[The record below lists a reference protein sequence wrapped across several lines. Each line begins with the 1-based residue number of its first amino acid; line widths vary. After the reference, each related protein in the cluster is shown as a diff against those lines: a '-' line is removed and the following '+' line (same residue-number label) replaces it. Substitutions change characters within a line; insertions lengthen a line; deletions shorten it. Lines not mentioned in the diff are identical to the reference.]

1 MAQITSKKT
10 YPCMPAEL
18 SQLDELITHLVFGGP
33 DAPIKLFA
41 AVCPI
46 TPDRIPWGSVHT
58 LAILGAGDPECN
70 QTLEAS
76 PLRPGV
82 YINRTGEWMLLVHP
96 QEDGLQETLDRFGPR
111 LKTLSMY
118 CTTLTTLDLSALRS
132 LEVLDTWKNLH
143 IIVLLGLENLKQ
155 LTSLYLSGCSSLV
168 QIPGLENLQ
177 RLTRLDLF
185 GCSSLEHI
193 SGLENLKQ
201 LTSLELSRCK
211 KLTVL
216 PDGLGRLRSL
226 RRLDLS
232 HMELKTLPDWLPDI
246 AEGFNLD
253 KFTFRS
259 GSNRAIIHLYDT
271 TVADMPDM
279 SIFTQPYE
287 MVAQW
292 FRDRKN
298 KNTQLLNE
306 IKVVFL
312 GDGEAGKSHTIA
324 RLMNNG
330 GEPEDYTDQSTPGIV
345 IKHQDYTLENRKF
358 RVHYWDFGGQ
368 EIMHSMH
375 RIFLTNRTM
384 YVVLL
389 NARDDTQ
396 GDRAHYWLHNI
407 KSFAPDA
414 PVLLVL
420 NKIDQN
426 ENASVNEVDL
436 HSRYQKL
443 TQIVRLSAKTFDR
456 DQFNSV
462 FTDVLLAEIQKTGY
476 LDAQWSTGWTR
487 VKQRLE
493 SMTDHYIMGDRYQT
507 ICEECQVDDNQKNL
521 LHWFNDLGISFCC
534 CDEEDYALEDYV
546 ILRPDWI
553 TNALYIILF
562 NRLEDAKNGLIP
574 HKSIHTLLKAAY
586 KNPEIRST
594 MPLAKYTS
602 GDIQYVLGVMR
613 KFKLSFPHGSDSEFI
628 PMLCQQNSTID
639 VQYYHQDTDT
649 LEFTMD
655 FDYLPN
661 NLLHRLMVDRNT
673 ELDMDNVWRTGAR
686 FELKELGLSAVVVI
700 DGSSLRFFIRHENN
714 THRPNTYL
722 TMLKANVDRIV
733 ARMGLNPPACQ
744 LIYKQDGRQ
753 DVFDYE
759 TLKAMLEAGQ
769 PMAFSMAWRRMI
781 PIDDIFN
788 QSAPDEL
795 VAEHR
800 LLNTILKVCE
810 HIQREPEYRGSK
822 EDIRNRRMRD
832 ALEIAKYKV
841 HDQTQIGTSGSKKD
855 VGELDLMLYRGDQ
868 IPWSIIEA
876 LRVRN
881 GSKHD
886 WNLHL
891 AKLLDNY
898 NPHGVPFLFLIT
910 YADCA
915 KKSFDDIWN
924 GYKSHIQEHPSGD
937 FAYVDQSYETLTGLL
952 NNHYLQIARSQY
964 RCGDYTP
971 TVYHIFVQM
980 DLKPEA
986 PDQ

>member
-1 MAQITSKKT
+1 MALNIFKKT
-10 YPCMPAEL
+10 YPCEPAEL
-18 SQLDELITHLVFGGP
+18 DKLDRLIRNAAFGDP
-33 DAPIKLFA
+33 DAAKKLFTF
-41 AVCPI
+41 VCPI
-46 TPDRIPWGSVHT
+46 APYRIPWDSVHT
-58 LAILGAGDPECN
+58 LNILGAGDPHCN
-70 QTLEAS
+70 RNLDTS

-82 YINRTGEWMLLVHP
+82 YVNRTGEWLLLIHP
-96 QEDGLQETLDRFGPR
+96 QEDDLQEALDRFGPR
-111 LKTLSMY
+111 LKTLHLF
-118 CTTLTTLDLSALRS
+118 CTTLTTLDLSAFQS
-132 LEVLDTWKNLH
+132 LEVLDARKNPN
-143 IIVLLGLENLKQ
+143 IIAL
-155 LTSLYLSGCSSLV
+155 
-168 QIPGLENLQ
+168 PGLENLTQ
-177 RLTRLDLF
+177 LTRLHLSGCRSLEQISGLEKLTQLTRLDLA
-185 GCSSLEHI
+185 GCRSLEQI
-193 SGLENLKQ
+193 SGLENLTQ
-201 LTSLELSRCK
+201 LTLLNLSRCK

-216 PDGLGRLRSL
+216 PDGLRRLRSL
-226 RRLDLS
+226 RYLDLS
-232 HMELKTLPDWLPDI
+232 NMELKTLPDWLPDI
-246 AEGFNLD
+246 AEDFHLGYGIHDGF
-253 KFTFRS
+253 
-259 GSNRAIIHLYDT
+259 NRAIVNLYGT

-279 SIFTQPYE
+279 SIFERPYE
-287 MVAQW
+287 MVVKL

-330 GEPEDYTDQSTPGIV
+330 GEPKGYVDVRTPGIV
-345 IKHQDYTLENRKF
+345 IKDLHHPVANRDATL
-358 RVHYWDFGGQ
+358 HLWDFGGQ
-368 EIMHSMH
+368 DIMHSMH
-375 RIFLTNRTM
+375 RIFLTERTI
-384 YVVLL
+384 YVVLVDGSIG
-389 NARDDTQ
+389 NQDERAR
-396 GDRAHYWLHNI
+396 YWLQNI
-407 KSFAPDA
+407 QSFARNA
-414 PVLLVL
+414 PVVLVL
-420 NKIDQN
+420 NKLDDDLQADV
-426 ENASVNEVDL
+426 NAVDL
-436 HSRYQKL
+436 RDKYKGL
-443 TQIVRLSAKTFDR
+443 KRIVKLSALQYSQER
-456 DQFNSV
+456 FNRE
-462 FTDVLLAEIQKTGY
+462 FRDVLLEEIANTGY
-476 LDAQWSTGWTR
+476 LDHQWSRSWVQ
-487 VKQRLE
+487 VKNALE
-493 SMTDHYIMGDRYQT
+493 QMKDNYIHGDDYLK
-507 ICEECQVDDNQKNL
+507 ICDAHQVGSNQKDL
-521 LHWFNDLGISFCC
+521 LKWFHDLGISFCY
-534 CDEEDYALEDYV
+534 CDGENDAMEDYV
-546 ILRPDWI
+546 VLKPNWI

-562 NRLEDAKNGLIP
+562 NQREGGNGGLVPIRTIRTMLGRNAP
-574 HKSIHTLLKAAY
+574 NKAAIKRVIPDAY
-586 KNPEIRST
+586 YAGYDVN
-594 MPLAKYTS
+594 
-602 GDIQYVLGVMR
+602 YVLDV
-613 KFKLSFPHGSDSEFI
+613 FHAFQLSFRKGDDDEFF
-628 PMLCQQNSTID
+628 PMLADINAKPVAKVYSEDKNC
-639 VQYYHQDTDT
+639 

-759 TLKAMLEAGQ
+759 MLKAMLEAGQ

-841 HDQTQIGTSGSKKD
+841 HDQTQIGTSSSKKD

-915 KKSFDDIWN
+915 KKGFDDIWN

-952 NNHYLQIARSQY
+952 NNHYLQIAKSQY

-971 TVYHIFVQM
+971 IVYHIFVQM